1 MMISRFF
8 FLVFICVAILSSC
21 SKNQNFTVTG
31 TVKGLKKGTLYLQQ
45 LKDST
50 LINLDSIVVDGSPN
64 FKFSTELKEPQALY
78 LHLDKKDASV
88 YNDRIIFFAE
98 PGEMRITTSLKD
110 FDRKATI
117 IGSKNQIK
125 WTQFEKINKQFNITD
140 INLIQ
145 NSFQAQKSG
154 NQEAVL
160 KYNDSIN
167 TLLKRRYRYI
177 GNFAVTNKEY
187 PIAPYV
193 VVTQMPD
200 ASVSYLDTIYKSFPT
215 KIQQSLYGKQLAQLV
230 QRRSQ
235 K

>member
-1 MMISRFF
+1 MCIR
-8 FLVFICVAILSSC
+8 
-21 SKNQNFTVTG
+21 
-31 TVKGLKKGTLYLQQ
+31 
-45 LKDST
+45 DS
-50 LINLDSIVVDGSPN
+50 
-64 FKFSTELKEPQALY
+64 
-78 LHLDKKDASV
+78 
-88 YNDRIIFFAE
+88 NDRIIFFAE